1 MKHLARITTEK
12 ATAEKP
18 ALASWADFALTFFL
32 KDPLTGGDLFR
43 LFLGHRLLRKG
54 L

>member
-1 MKHLARITTEK
+1 MKHLAHMTTEK

-18 ALASWADFALTFFL
+18 AMASWADFLLAFFL

-43 LFLGHRLLRKG
+43 MLLGHRLLRKG